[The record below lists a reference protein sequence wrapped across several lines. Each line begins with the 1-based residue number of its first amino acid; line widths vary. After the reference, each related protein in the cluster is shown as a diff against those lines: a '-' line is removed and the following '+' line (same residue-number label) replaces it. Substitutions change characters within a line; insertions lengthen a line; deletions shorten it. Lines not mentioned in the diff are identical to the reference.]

1 MDEREL
7 IAQMDRNQRLM
18 IRIDK
23 LFYVTGFLCVIIN
36 GVVSLFD
43 MISIPIHLGTE
54 NIIGLLES
62 LLAPVSVV
70 FSIFSSCKREK
81 WTVYALAVFLLRVI
95 FVMISQKSFMMGVPF
110 LLLFALPQFLCMRQ
124 YKVLSVLKGQF
135 GYPGFN
141 SEIYMH
147 KPNRRTSGE
156 EFASRMKR
164 AKKNPES
171 TRMDDIKPPPTSGDY
186 EDIFTHR
193 KKPL

>member
-7 IAQMDRNQRLM
+7 IAQMNRNQKLM
-18 IRIDK
+18 ERIDK
-23 LFYVTGFLCVIIN
+23 LFYAAGFLCVIIN
-36 GVVSLFD
+36 GAVTLYD
-43 MISIPIHLGTE
+43 MIGIPLYLANRDILS
-54 NIIGLLES
+54 LLES
-62 LLAPVSVV
+62 LLAPLSVLLSV
-70 FSIFSSCKREK
+70 LSSCKREK

-95 FVMISQKSFMMGVPF
+95 LVMITHKSFMMGVPF
-110 LLLFALPQFLCMRQ
+110 LLLFALPQYLCMRQ
-124 YKVLSVLKGQF
+124 YKVLSILKGQF

-141 SEIYMH
+141 ADIYMH

-186 EDIFTHR
+186 EDIFTKR

>member
-7 IAQMDRNQRLM
+7 IAQMNRNQHLM
-18 IRIDK
+18 ERIDK
-23 LFYVTGFLCVIIN
+23 LFFVTGFLCVIIN
-36 GVVSLFD
+36 AVVTLFD
-43 MISIPIHLGTE
+43 MIGIPIYLL
-54 NIIGLLES
+54 NADILPLLES

-70 FSIFSSCKREK
+70 FSVLSSCKREK

-95 FVMISQKSFMMGVPF
+95 FVMISQKSFMSGVPF
-110 LLLFALPQFLCMRQ
+110 LMLFALPQYLCMRQ
-124 YKVLSVLKGQF
+124 YKMLSILKGQF

-156 EFASRMKR
+156 EFSARMKR
-164 AKKNPES
+164 AKKHPES
-171 TRMDDIKPPPTSGDY
+171 TRMDDIKPPPTTGDY

>member
-7 IAQMDRNQRLM
+7 IAQMNRNQHLM
-18 IRIDK
+18 ERIDK
-23 LFYVTGFLCVIIN
+23 LFYASGFLCVIIN
-36 GVVSLFD
+36 AAVTLYD
-43 MISIPIHLGTE
+43 MIGIPLYLG
-54 NIIGLLES
+54 NGDILSLLES
-62 LLAPVSVV
+62 LLAPVSVI
-70 FSIFSSCKREK
+70 FSVFSSCKREK
-81 WTVYALAVFLLRVI
+81 WTVYALAVFLTRVLL
-95 FVMISQKSFMMGVPF
+95 VMITQKSFMMGVPF

-124 YKVLSVLKGQF
+124 YKVLSLLKGQF

-141 SEIYMH
+141 AEIYMH
-147 KPNRRTSGE
+147 KSQRRTSGE

>member
-1 MDEREL
+1 MDEREF
-7 IAQMDRNQRLM
+7 IAQMNRNQHLM
-18 IRIDK
+18 ERIDK

-36 GVVSLFD
+36 GIICIFD
-43 MISIPIHLGTE
+43 MIGIPVHLI
-54 NIIGLLES
+54 NADILSLLES

-70 FSIFSSCKREK
+70 LSVLSSCKREK

-95 FVMISQKSFMMGVPF
+95 LVMIMQKSFMMGVPF
-110 LLLFALPQFLCMRQ
+110 LMLFALPQFLCMRQ
-124 YKVLSVLKGQF
+124 YKVLALLRGQF

-141 SEIYMH
+141 AEIYLH

-186 EDIFTHR
+186 EDIFSKR
-193 KKPL
+193 KRPL